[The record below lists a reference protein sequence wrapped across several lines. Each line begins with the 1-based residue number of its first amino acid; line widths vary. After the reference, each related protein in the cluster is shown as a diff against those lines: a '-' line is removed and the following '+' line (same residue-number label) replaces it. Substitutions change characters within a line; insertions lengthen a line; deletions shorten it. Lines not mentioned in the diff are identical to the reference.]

1 MEEDRN
7 TNDISNNK
15 WCIFSYGSNSITQLR
30 ARVEN
35 NKLTAMPAICNNF
48 ARCFCYRSTNW
59 GGGGVATICPCPNS
73 SVHGACVFL
82 TNLEK
87 ERLDQYE
94 GGYRMEEV
102 EVNINYTE
110 NIRAFAYV
118 AGVTKDKGGYT
129 LPMTAEPS
137 EEYLT
142 AIHVMLREQWDM
154 EGETITIRTY
164 NPNDNTVTL
173 VKEYKHPTSSIL
185 ELSLEALC
193 VEINTYKHSPWKM
206 PASIKKNVEILSSV
220 IPKNVKDKNDSRRLC
235 GYQLAPYFT
244 LLETLLD
251 GDSYQALK
259 QIFKQNVKKN

>member
-1 MEEDRN
+1 MEKHSN
-7 TNDISNNK
+7 KNDICNSK

-35 NKLTAMPAICNNF
+35 NKLTAIPAVCNNF
-48 ARCFCYRSTNW
+48 SRCFCYKSAKW

-73 SVHGACVFL
+73 SVRGACVFL

-102 EVNINYTE
+102 EVIINCTE

-118 AGVTKDKGGYT
+118 AGLTKDKGGYT

-142 AIHVMLREQWDM
+142 AIHVMLREQWNM
-154 EGETITIRTY
+154 EGETIAIRTY
-164 NPNDNTVTL
+164 NSNDNTVTL
-173 VKEYKHPTSSIL
+173 VKEYKHPTSIL

-206 PASIKKNVEILSSV
+206 PASIKKNVELLSMV
-220 IPKNVKDKNDSRRLC
+220 IPKSEKDKYDSRRLY

-244 LLETLLD
+244 LLESLLD

-259 QIFKQNVKKN
+259 QIFRQNVQKN